1 MLCFLIKIISH
12 YYSHHLDNVWM
23 DGVWRCYIFKKKLAQ
38 VRGFNKQKIQA
49 KCEVLFSYR
58 LSKNGFF
65 VKPPSTLPSFGS
77 VVSILGCLVG
87 AAQLTF
93 QVPFLFCILLKNG
106 KCVCKPS
113 GYVKSPQNFFR
124 KKIVWCKILQLFW
137 HICFP
142 PIGGNRWLIFIHIDI
157 YLIHWF
163 FRFYQLSW

>member
-1 MLCFLIKIISH
+1 M
-12 YYSHHLDNVWM
+12 
-23 DGVWRCYIFKKKLAQ
+23 Q
-38 VRGFNKQKIQA
+38 V

-93 QVPFLFCILLKNG
+93 QVPFLFYLLLKNA

-113 GYVKSPQNFFR
+113 GYVKSPQNVFR
-124 KKIVWCKILQLFW
+124 KKKYDAKSFS
-137 HICFP
+137 CFDTFVFH
-142 PIGGNRWLIFIHIDI
+142 L
-157 YLIHWF
+157 
-163 FRFYQLSW
+163 

>member
-1 MLCFLIKIISH
+1 MLHI
-12 YYSHHLDNVWM
+12 
-23 DGVWRCYIFKKKLAQ
+23 KKKLAQ
-38 VRGFNKQKIQA
+38 VRGFNKQKMQA

-93 QVPFLFCILLKNG
+93 QVPFLFCLLLKNA

-124 KKIVWCKILQLFW
+124 KKKVWCKILQLFW

-142 PIGGNRWLIFIHIDI
+142 LIGWNRWLIFIHIDI
-157 YLIHWF
+157 NSLIF
-163 FRFYQLSW
+163 SVLSTELIKKWKVASVKRL

>member
-1 MLCFLIKIISH
+1 MCG
-12 YYSHHLDNVWM
+12 WM
-23 DGVWRCYIFKKKLAQ
+23 VYGDVTYLKKKLAQ
-38 VRGFNKQKIQA
+38 VRGINKQKMQA

-93 QVPFLFCILLKNG
+93 QVPFLFCLLVKNA

-113 GYVKSPQNFFR
+113 GYVKSPQNVFR
-124 KKIVWCKILQLFW
+124 KKKVWRKILQLTHLFSTYRG
-137 HICFP
+137 H
-142 PIGGNRWLIFIHIDI
+142 RWIIIIHIDI
-157 YLIHWF
+157 NSLIF
-163 FRFYQLSW
+163 LVLSTELINKWKVASVKRL